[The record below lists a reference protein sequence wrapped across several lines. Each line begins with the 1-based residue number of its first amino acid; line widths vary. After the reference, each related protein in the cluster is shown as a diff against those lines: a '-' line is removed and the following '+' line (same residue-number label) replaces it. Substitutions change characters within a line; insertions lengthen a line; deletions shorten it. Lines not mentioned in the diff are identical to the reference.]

1 MRRFTTVVL
10 TTLSLGL
17 SLSAA
22 FLFPAQAA
30 DDPAYL
36 TIGGGSWE
44 AMRDNLRSWEADLSY
59 RSDYKWWI
67 FKPQGGLLVGGD
79 GDYYGFVGFN
89 AEFHLGKHFV
99 ITPSQNFGAWNGHG
113 FNLGS
118 HFEFREGVEVAYQF
132 DNNYRTGIAF
142 YHLSNADISKRNP
155 GSESLLATFSIPL
168 GHPFS
173 KHAADDD
180 ADADKDL
187 MPSSPKKA
195 AAGAAPAASQTAA
208 LPQGQSPAPV
218 QVQTVNQPLPQAR
231 TMQQQPA
238 APARALTDAQRNG
251 FYYSSF
257 APMPKV
263 Y

>member
-1 MRRFTTVVL
+1 MRRFSISVL
-10 TTLSLGL
+10 TAFGL
-17 SLSAA
+17 AA
-22 FLFPAQAA
+22 MAVPAHAA

-67 FKPQGGLLVGGD
+67 FKPQGGLLVAGD
-79 GDYYGFVGFN
+79 GDYYGYVGFN

-132 DNNYRTGIAF
+132 DNNYRAGVAF
-142 YHLSNADISKRNP
+142 YHLSNADLSKRNP

-168 GHPFS
+168 GRPFS
-173 KHAADDD
+173 KHASDADAAD

-187 MPSSPKKA
+187 GPAPAKTAKA
-195 AAGAAPAASQTAA
+195 AGSKPAVAATTAA
-208 LPQGQSPAPV
+208 MPQGQSPAPV
-218 QVQTVNQPLPQAR
+218 QVQTVNQPLPPQAR
-231 TMQQQPA
+231 PQPVA
-238 APARALTDAQRNG
+238 APAPALTAAQQNG